1 MEREEKLIRKIL
13 RRGDRK
19 AAGELVEKYYD
30 DIFYLVARQTG
41 ESRETVLD
49 LTQDIFF
56 FFLSSL
62 AGYNSEKAAFRTWLY
77 RIATNKIVDRY
88 RSKVYRFQRDSIP
101 FEEQEI
107 TGSLDLSSAL
117 EDRETAEE
125 ILGCIALLPAETQE
139 ILRLH
144 IFAEQT
150 FDTIAEMVGIPAATV
165 KTRYYRAVEKIRKEM
180 AP

>member
-19 AAGELVEKYYD
+19 AAGELVERYYD

-41 ESRETVLD
+41 EARDTVLD
-49 LTQDIFF
+49 LTQDIFVSM
-56 FFLSSL
+56 LASL
-62 AGYNSEKAAFRTWLY
+62 AGYDSAKAAFRTWLY

-88 RSKVYRFQRDSIP
+88 RSKVYRFQRDSVPI
-101 FEEQEI
+101 EEECL
-107 TGSLDLSSAL
+107 TDSLDLSDAL
-117 EDRETAEE
+117 EDRETAQE
-125 ILGCIALLPAETQE
+125 ILDHIALLPAETQE

-150 FDTIAEMVGIPAATV
+150 FDTIGEMIGVPASTV

-180 AP
+180 AQ